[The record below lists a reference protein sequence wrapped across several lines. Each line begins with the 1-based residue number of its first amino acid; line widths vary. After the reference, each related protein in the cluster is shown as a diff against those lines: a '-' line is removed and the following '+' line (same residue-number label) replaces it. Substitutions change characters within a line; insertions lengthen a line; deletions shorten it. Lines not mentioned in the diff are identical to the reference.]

1 MEVLNIKDFFF
12 MYCIMG
18 AIQSIRS
25 KEHLCVCIRPSSYS
39 SHEYTYELM
48 TCNKIDENS
57 ELRTCLQQNEIE
69 KDIIEFNKSYIFLGS
84 KELVDTY
91 INSKFAIINDTSNT
105 YEGFINRL
113 INGIIIAYK
122 DFVDNNIKNETN

>member
-1 MEVLNIKDFFF
+1 
-12 MYCIMG
+12 MG

-25 KEHLCVCIRPSSYS
+25 KEHLCICIKPSTYS
-39 SHEYTYELM
+39 SREYTYELM

-57 ELRTCLQQNEIE
+57 QLRTCLQQNEIE
-69 KDIIEFNKSYIFLGS
+69 KDIIEFNKSYIFLGN

-113 INGIIIAYK
+113 INGVIIAYK
-122 DFVDNNIKNETN
+122 DFTNNNNNIKNEYN

>member
-1 MEVLNIKDFFF
+1 
-12 MYCIMG
+12 
-18 AIQSIRS
+18 
-25 KEHLCVCIRPSSYS
+25 
-39 SHEYTYELM
+39 M

-57 ELRTCLQQNEIE
+57 ELRTCLQQHDIE

-91 INSKFAIINDTSNT
+91 INSKFAIINDMSNT

-122 DFVDNNIKNETN
+122 DFTNNNNIKNETN